1 MKNRN
6 LEKLIFTCIFLAI
19 FLLCKVSSCQ
29 ENQDLFEINNAA
41 QQVLTFYLEKIPNGM
56 ECKYGF
62 NDREELKKA
71 KLLNPINVVTPS
83 DDYFSSELIDTS
95 NIRFIPS
102 TNWKIP
108 ISVNS
113 KYCCFLQG
121 KFIDGNFKIFGIGGN
136 LLAQQLN
143 ALETKLLKYNNMNR
157 CLLAFNDIK
166 KQYLVYSYDNIDYD
180 ESICISLEEYLNSDA
195 KIEQN
200 LLKTLYQSKEYSIQQ
215 KLRSNEY

>member
-6 LEKLIFTCIFLAI
+6 LNKIIFTCIFSLN
-19 FLLCKVSSCQ
+19 LLSYKVLSCQ
-29 ENQDLFEINNAA
+29 ENEDLFKINIAA

-71 KLLNPINVVTPS
+71 KLLKPINVVTPS

-95 NIRFIPS
+95 NIRFIPT

-108 ISVNS
+108 ISVNN

-121 KFIDGNFKIFGIGGN
+121 KFIEGNFKIFTIGGN

-143 ALETKLLKYNNMNR
+143 GLETKLLKYNSMNN
-157 CLLAFNDIK
+157 CLLEFNDIK
-166 KQYLVYSYDNIDYD
+166 KQYLVYSYDNLDYN
-180 ESICISLEEYLNSDA
+180 ESICISLNEYLNSDS
-195 KIEQN
+195 KIEQS

-215 KLRSNEY
+215 KLRSNE